1 MSAIHSAVSR
11 DYLRLPY
18 TYTLAQELSASERQ
32 PLHQRKR
39 EPLAAAVLAAVHAVG
54 YAAPM
59 VQHWR
64 DLADAANLSET
75 LLGMGVFTEPEA
87 QSLFADA
94 VVAVVDLG
102 RKHGH
107 GQEMRLNAVQLGH
120 LVEFGEAYGQVLE
133 VIPARTFIRAH
144 RATERRLRELLV
156 NSHGSDSH
164 EFIVV

>member
-1 MSAIHSAVSR
+1 MKATHPSVAR

-39 EPLAAAVLAAVHAVG
+39 EPMAAAVLAAVRAVG
-54 YAAPM
+54 YAVPT

-87 QSLFADA
+87 PGP
-94 VVAVVDLG
+94 VCRCGG
-102 RKHGH
+102 RRG
-107 GQEMRLNAVQLGH
+107 
-120 LVEFGEAYGQVLE
+120 
-133 VIPARTFIRAH
+133 
-144 RATERRLRELLV
+144 
-156 NSHGSDSH
+156 
-164 EFIVV
+164 